1 MRLNCLSTERKAILI
16 TADKVQWEN
25 HLKVSSRFQWIFLRY
40 LPSKKRYNACRYD
53 KLRQSTIFSYSAI
66 KSLISEWSDT
76 SCVLVLEPRPPFGS
90 LRLAEDSSIFCFLEE
105 PLFPVFNN
113 LRPHPFFE
121 ALFLSGSSACKSFL
135 TIEQREERGRDSW
148 MDPSSSKAAEAVA
161 SVISS
166 IVLWLDL

>member
-1 MRLNCLSTERKAILI
+1 MRLNNCLPTERKAILMM
-16 TADKVQWEN
+16 ADKERESPESIIKIPVNLFFE
-25 HLKVSSRFQWIFLRY
+25 RY
-40 LPSKKRYNACRYD
+40 TNAFRYG
-53 KLRQSTIFSYSAI
+53 KHRQSTILSYSAI